1 MADKRDYY
9 EVLGVQKGASDDEIK
24 KAYRAC
30 AKKYHPD
37 LHPGD
42 KECEEK
48 FKEVN
53 EAYEVLSDSDKKAR
67 YDQFG
72 HAGVDPNYG
81 AGAGGAGSPFGQGI
95 DIDDIFSSFFGGFG
109 GRRSNNANAPM
120 RGSDIETTVYIS
132 FEEAA
137 KGCKQT
143 INYSC
148 VTTCDDCHGT
158 GAQPGTSPKTC
169 SSCGGS
175 GRVTINQRT
184 PFGVVQT
191 QRTCDACHGRGKI
204 VDNPC
209 KKCGGSGKQ
218 RKNKTVDVTI
228 PAGIKD
234 QQILNVSGRGN
245 SGTNGGPAGDLHVYV
260 NVRPHPVFERRGD
273 DVWCEVPIT
282 FTQAALGADVV
293 VPTLDGKVSYTVREG
308 TQPGDVFRLKG
319 KGIQRLGGRGR
330 GDQYVRVTVE
340 VPKNL
345 NGKQKEL
352 IKQLDG
358 ATGDKNYAKRRNFFD
373 KIKKMFNEQ
382 WRRHFPMPDYEID
395 QIKKKVVVRIYGN
408 EINKRYTDLLKTNDT
423 LSLWDCISLD
433 AVQKGRT
440 IHEDIA
446 QDLLKRGLIEGEVPH
461 YSISLSIAKNT
472 HQLSS
477 YTKTKGLD
485 KERLRQMV
493 LQYLSNAG
501 SEGAKRDSIYEYLK
515 DVLPQNKT
523 EEQKIRMLGDLLKN
537 MSKEYLIKAEGRT
550 WYVMPQS

>member
-72 HAGVDPNYG
+72 HAGVDSNYG

-148 VTTCDDCHGT
+148 VTTCDACHGT

-293 VPTLDGKVSYTVREG
+293 VPTIDGKVSYTVREG

-373 KIKKMFNEQ
+373 KIKKMFNE
-382 WRRHFPMPDYEID
+382 
-395 QIKKKVVVRIYGN
+395 
-408 EINKRYTDLLKTNDT
+408 
-423 LSLWDCISLD
+423 
-433 AVQKGRT
+433 
-440 IHEDIA
+440 
-446 QDLLKRGLIEGEVPH
+446 
-461 YSISLSIAKNT
+461 
-472 HQLSS
+472 
-477 YTKTKGLD
+477 
-485 KERLRQMV
+485 
-493 LQYLSNAG
+493 
-501 SEGAKRDSIYEYLK
+501 
-515 DVLPQNKT
+515 
-523 EEQKIRMLGDLLKN
+523 
-537 MSKEYLIKAEGRT
+537 
-550 WYVMPQS
+550 

>member
-72 HAGVDPNYG
+72 HAGVDSNYG

-109 GRRSNNANAPM
+109 DRRSNNANAPM

-373 KIKKMFNEQ
+373 KIKKMFNE
-382 WRRHFPMPDYEID
+382 
-395 QIKKKVVVRIYGN
+395 
-408 EINKRYTDLLKTNDT
+408 
-423 LSLWDCISLD
+423 
-433 AVQKGRT
+433 
-440 IHEDIA
+440 
-446 QDLLKRGLIEGEVPH
+446 
-461 YSISLSIAKNT
+461 
-472 HQLSS
+472 
-477 YTKTKGLD
+477 
-485 KERLRQMV
+485 
-493 LQYLSNAG
+493 
-501 SEGAKRDSIYEYLK
+501 
-515 DVLPQNKT
+515 
-523 EEQKIRMLGDLLKN
+523 
-537 MSKEYLIKAEGRT
+537 
-550 WYVMPQS
+550 

>member
-72 HAGVDPNYG
+72 HAGVDPNY
-81 AGAGGAGSPFGQGI
+81 GAGGAGSPFGQGI

-373 KIKKMFNEQ
+373 KIKKMFNE
-382 WRRHFPMPDYEID
+382 
-395 QIKKKVVVRIYGN
+395 
-408 EINKRYTDLLKTNDT
+408 
-423 LSLWDCISLD
+423 
-433 AVQKGRT
+433 
-440 IHEDIA
+440 
-446 QDLLKRGLIEGEVPH
+446 
-461 YSISLSIAKNT
+461 
-472 HQLSS
+472 
-477 YTKTKGLD
+477 
-485 KERLRQMV
+485 
-493 LQYLSNAG
+493 
-501 SEGAKRDSIYEYLK
+501 
-515 DVLPQNKT
+515 
-523 EEQKIRMLGDLLKN
+523 
-537 MSKEYLIKAEGRT
+537 
-550 WYVMPQS
+550 